1 MKDDNI
7 FERVTDQMEDSEYA
21 EKKRKAKMG
30 ITTSALAVI
39 ILLGAYAY
47 SSHVNKLINSET
59 VSNGN
64 VDNTDLTVGI
74 VETEEDNNIVEETT
88 NDENII
94 EDNNSSEII
103 EDVVTDSTSNSDY
116 YFNYKDID
124 YSNVDSFINEI
135 TEYRNKYGSFAE
147 SFQTREDVINFV
159 NFFYLFDETRN
170 AESSISSQAQFDEIL
185 SDYYKSCVIHDIK
198 PNIGSLFSSDSIIGK
213 KFSESETLVF
223 NLKNGKGTDYTISNQ
238 YYMWLEDNLVN
249 KETAIPEIMKYSPLI
264 DALREMYQQYR
275 EVGNMNA
282 ARRNQKNDYYKVE
295 QRDVYYDHNYG
306 EGVEVTMENHSF
318 SCPDGIDNYVSK
330 TENVEEK
337 KWIISDDGSVPFG
350 TVNYYFEYVLNNR
363 KVR

>member
-1 MKDDNI
+1 
-7 FERVTDQMEDSEYA
+7 MEDSEYD

-198 PNIGSLFSSDSIIGK
+198 PNIGSLFSSDS
-213 KFSESETLVF
+213 
-223 NLKNGKGTDYTISNQ
+223 TISNQ
-238 YYMWLEDNLVN
+238 YYMCLEDNLVN
-249 KETAIPEIMKYSPLI
+249 TETAIPEIMKYSPLI

-337 KWIISDDGSVPFG
+337 KWIISDDGSVPSSTITRTYLIFA
-350 TVNYYFEYVLNNR
+350 
-363 KVR
+363 